1 MKRLLNLLPLLFFF
15 LNTISAQN
23 PGQASGASGN
33 RGNAAGGPQG
43 ASPAGV
49 VKGVIT
55 DQNGTLP
62 VEYANIVLFRVK
74 DSTMVTGGVSDMKG
88 HFKIDKVPFGKYY
101 ALVSFMGYS
110 TKRIPEIMVN
120 PKTQTIDLG
129 TIKLDPISAKL
140 NEVTIT
146 GERKDM
152 EFTLDKKVVNVEKN
166 LSTMGGTAVDVL
178 SNIPSVTVDF
188 DGQVS
193 LRGNSNI
200 TVLIDGRP
208 SGIMGSKLEQIP
220 ASSIE
225 TVEVI
230 TNPSARYNPEGMSGI
245 INIKLRKK
253 KDLGFNG
260 LVTVNAGTG
269 DKYNGSVNLNY
280 NKGPLNIFGSYD
292 IRSDR
297 RNGEGYSIRNN
308 NLGDTNIWNVY
319 NTSDSWRKGG
329 SNNIKLGIDY
339 TINTMNLLTL
349 SWYTNRGGDTHGDG
363 SENRYTDAFGNT
375 TDFYTLSE
383 NEDNENRSNDFILAY
398 KRNFERKGQELTLD
412 AVYSENKGDDKGD
425 NVLTYYSI
433 PGMIPE
439 SEPELQN
446 TKTQDNRKNGN
457 VQLNFIYP
465 FNKDTRLEG
474 GYQGILRET
483 DDDYHYGVF
492 DYDTDVFIEDTNL
505 SNHFVYKENIHAAY
519 AIFGKVWKKY
529 SMNLGL
535 RYELADTRSEQKTS
549 KKVYTNNYASFYPTI
564 HLNRKL
570 PKDQEVQISYSRRVN
585 RPDMWSLN
593 PFVDYSNPAYIRYG
607 NPYLKPEYVNA
618 YELGYNKY
626 FKKSTINASL
636 FYRKINDVIKRV
648 VFLDENGAIN
658 MTSDNLDYGESYGTE
673 LVVDHE
679 FYKWWKMS
687 LNLSYFRNVIKGDNT
702 TTSMSNDNY
711 SWTSRLNTTLVL
723 PKMFYVQI
731 NAFYRGPMVT
741 PNGEMAEMFNAD
753 LAVRKDII
761 KDKLTANLR
770 LSDVFNTMKFKNY
783 SEGTGYTAETERKR
797 ETRILYAGL
806 SWKIGGGIK
815 QKARKK
821 TDTNQGGGGMEEE
834 F

>member
-1 MKRLLNLLPLLFFF
+1 MIRIISVFLLFTLYCNF
-15 LNTISAQN
+15 LPAQT
-23 PGQASGASGN
+23 PGQSGKPGN
-33 RGNAAGGPQG
+33 QQG
-43 ASPAGV
+43 APGSGQPGTV
-49 VKGVIT
+49 SQGIVKGTIL
-55 DQNGTLP
+55 DQNGIQA
-62 VEYANIVLFRVK
+62 VEYANIVLFKSK
-74 DSTMVTGGVSDMKG
+74 DSTMVTGGVTDGKG
-88 HFKIDKVPFGKYY
+88 HFKIEKVPFGKYY
-101 ALVSFMGYS
+101 ALISFMGYS

-120 PKTQTIDLG
+120 PKTQNVDLG
-129 TIKLDPISAKL
+129 TIKLDPISTKL

-146 GERKDM
+146 GERKEM

-188 DGQVS
+188 EGQVS

-253 KDLGFNG
+253 RELGFNG
-260 LVTVNAGTG
+260 LVSANAGTG

-292 IRSDR
+292 LRSDR
-297 RNGEGYSIRNN
+297 RNGSGYSTRTN
-308 NLGDTNIWNVY
+308 NLNDSIWNVF
-319 NTSDSWRKGG
+319 NESESWRKGG
-329 SNNIKLGIDY
+329 SNNIKLGVDY
-339 TINTMNLLTL
+339 AINAMNQLTL
-349 SWYTNRGGDTHGDG
+349 SWYTNKGSDTHGDA
-363 SENRYTDAFGNT
+363 SENSYTDANNIMSSY
-375 TDFYTLSE
+375 YTL
-383 NEDNENRSNDFILAY
+383 NEEEESDNKSNDYILAY
-398 KRNFERKGQELTLD
+398 KRLFERKGQELTLD
-412 AVYSENKGDDKGD
+412 AVYSQNKGDDTGD
-425 NVLTYYSI
+425 NTLTYFSV
-433 PGMIPE
+433 PGLIPE
-439 SEPELQN
+439 LEPELQN
-446 TKTQDNRKNGN
+446 TRTKDNRTNAN
-457 VQLNFIYP
+457 VQLNYIHP
-465 FNKDTRLEG
+465 LDKDTRLEG
-474 GYQGILRET
+474 GYQGVLRET
-483 DDDYHYGVF
+483 DDDYHYGIF
-492 DYDTDVFIEDTNL
+492 DYDLQTFAEDTNL
-505 SNHFVYKENIHAAY
+505 SNHFVYKENIHAVY
-519 AIFGKVWKKY
+519 AIFGKVWEKY

-535 RYELADTRSEQKTS
+535 RYELADTKSEQRTSDKT
-549 KKVYTNNYASFYPTI
+549 YTNNYSSFYPTV
-564 HLNRKL
+564 HLNRKF

-593 PFVDYSNPAYIRYG
+593 PFVDYSNPSYIRYG

-648 VFLDENGAIN
+648 VFLDDNGAIN
-658 MTSDNLDYGESYGTE
+658 MTSANLSYGESYGTE

-679 FYKWWKMS
+679 FFKFWKMS
-687 LNLSYFRNVIKGDNT
+687 LNLSYFKNVIKGDNT
-702 TTSMSNDNY
+702 TTSMSNENY
-711 SWTSRLNTTLVL
+711 SWTSRVNTTVVL
-723 PKMFYVQI
+723 PKMFFVQI

-753 LAVRKDII
+753 IAVRKDII
-761 KDKLTANLR
+761 KDKLTANIR

-806 SWKIGGGIK
+806 TWKIGGGIK

-821 TDTNQGGGGMEEE
+821 TDTGGGGGMEDE